1 MQHDITLLSSA
12 RTLNIVEMWEGKNK
26 ADVSGSYKGT
36 GGGGGGLGRE
46 GGVEGERRD
55 TDVGKGS
62 LSEKKK
68 EERGQKSI
76 L

>member
-1 MQHDITLLSSA
+1 MQHDITPLSSA

-26 ADVSGSYKGT
+26 ADESGSYKGT
-36 GGGGGGLGRE
+36 GGGGWVRE

-62 LSEKKK
+62 LLEKKK